1 MNRAKLLA
9 LPAVAGLMVPLL
21 AGCGSSGGD
30 GGGGAIVMGSTDS
43 IGTLDPAGAYDI
55 GSWTLFTNTF
65 QTLLRYPG
73 DGSDPQPEAASRCK
87 FTSQNSTSYR
97 CTMRE
102 GLKFSNGHALTA
114 SDVKFSVQRMM
125 DINDPLGPASLFSDV
140 DRVET
145 PDDNTVVFQLKGP
158 DATFPDVLATPAASI
173 VDQDVY
179 PAKKLLQK
187 DEIAGSGPY
196 TLKSIKRDTSTH
208 HRAVKIDFSGNGS
221 YQGSIELKNHSF
233 EVQYFRDSA
242 VMQQAL
248 EKGRIDIIHR
258 ALTPK
263 QITQLDGE
271 TAKGV
276 ELTEA
281 PGSEIR
287 YLVFNTKDSTVG
299 NVAVRKAMAR
309 VIDRKALV
317 RDVYQRTS
325 EPLYSMIP
333 QGIAGHINA
342 FYNLYGDPNTG
353 EARGLLEKANVS
365 IPVHV
370 TLNYTT
376 DHYGA
381 ATADEFAELKQ
392 QLEAS
397 GLFKVKTVGKVWED
411 YQKGYSHR
419 AFQVFG
425 MGWFPDFPD
434 PDNYIAPF
442 MVKKNFLDSPYTNST
457 ILNTL
462 LPDSRRQA
470 QRSAAVDDFNK
481 AQNIIAEDVPLL
493 PLWQGK
499 QYIAH
504 RDDIDGVQ
512 WTLDSSSTFRF
523 WELEKGS
530 G

>member
-1 MNRAKLLA
+1 MKRAKLLA
-9 LPAVAGLMVPLL
+9 LPAVAGLVVPLL
-21 AGCGSSGGD
+21 AGCGTSGGD
-30 GGGGAIVMGSTDS
+30 GGGNPIVMGSTDS

-73 DGSDPQPEAASRCK
+73 DGSPPKPEAAKNCE

-97 CTMRE
+97 CTVRS
-102 GLKFSNGHALTA
+102 GLKFSNGDPLTA
-114 SDVKFSVQRMM
+114 SDVRFSIERMLAIA
-125 DINDPLGPASLFSDV
+125 DKLGPAGLFSNV

-145 PDDNTVVFQLKGP
+145 PDDQTVVFQLKQP
-158 DATFPDVLATPAASI
+158 DATFPFVLATPAASI

-179 PAKKLLQK
+179 PARKLLQK

-196 TLKSIKRDTSTH
+196 SLKAVQRDH
-208 HRAVKIDFSGNGS
+208 GAHNRAVKLDFAANGH
-221 YQGSIELKNHSF
+221 YKGGIELKNHNF
-233 EVQYFRDSA
+233 EVRYFRSSDTM
-242 VMQQAL
+242 VKQL
-248 EKGRIDIIHR
+248 EAGKIDVIHR

-263 QITQLDGE
+263 QITSLDNG
-271 TAKGV
+271 ASKGV

-281 PGSEIR
+281 PGTEIR
-287 YLVFNTKDSTVG
+287 YLVFNTDDKTAG
-299 NVAVRKAMAR
+299 NAAVRKAVAR
-309 VIDRKALV
+309 VVDRQALV

-342 FYNLYGDPNTG
+342 FYNLYGDPDRNA
-353 EARGLLEKANVS
+353 ARSLLEQANVS
-365 IPVHV
+365 LPVHL
-370 TLNYTT
+370 TLTYTS

-381 ATADEFAELKQ
+381 ATADEFAELKKE
-392 QLEAS
+392 LEAT
-397 GLFKVKTVGKVWED
+397 GLFKIKIQGKEWED
-411 YQKGYSHR
+411 FQKGYSNR
-419 AFQVFG
+419 DYQVFG

-442 MVKKNFLDSPYTNST
+442 LMKGNFLNQPYTNKT
-457 ILNTL
+457 ISDDLI
-462 LPDSRRQA
+462 PDERRQA
-470 QRSAAVDDFNK
+470 QRSAAVEDFNK
-481 AQNIIAEDVPLL
+481 AQNLIAQNAPLI

-512 WTLDSSSTFRF
+512 WTLDASSMFRF
-523 WELEKGS
+523 WEIDRGA
-530 G
+530 